1 MNEQQIAAVQQSFE
15 LVRPKADVTAAL
27 FYDYLFL
34 LDPTLRHLFRK
45 EMSEQGRMLMAV
57 LSSAVRGLTQT
68 DKLIPVLKDLG
79 RRHAGYGVSNLHYET
94 VGAALMLT
102 LETGLGDD
110 FTPDVRE
117 AWDAAYQLIA
127 EVMQEGAREADMPLA
142 A

>member
-1 MNEQQIAAVQQSFE
+1 
-15 LVRPKADVTAAL
+15 VTAAL

-45 EMSEQGRMLMAV
+45 EMSEHGRMLMAV
-57 LSSAVRGLTQT
+57 LSSAVRGLNQT
-68 DKLIPVLKDLG
+68 EKRIPVLKDLG
-79 RRHAGYGVSNLHYET
+79 RRHAGYGLSNLHYET

-102 LETGLGDD
+102 LETGLGGD

-117 AWDAAYQLIA
+117 ARDAAYALIA
-127 EVMQEGAREADMPLA
+127 EVIQEGASEADMPLA